1 MSVCWTLEQE
11 QAIESRGGT
20 VLVSAAAGSG
30 KTAVL
35 VERVLRQLCDAVH
48 PCNADELLIVTYTR
62 AAAAQMRERIALA
75 LDEQLRQ
82 DPNNLHLLRQK
93 QLLPLAEIC
102 TIDSFCMRLVKENA
116 ALLGLPPE
124 LRMLDQS
131 ELLLLRAQAAEEAL
145 EAAYQTEAPAFQQLG
160 LLLEVSG
167 DDKQLVQRMQQA
179 AELALASANP
189 TAWLGGLTAEY
200 QTNLPPQSTPWGQLL
215 LEEAAAQLEYAKALC
230 AQSLLDLEDDPRLQE
245 KYAPAFCAD
254 EALAEELLIPVRAG
268 DWVALHGSAPK
279 PGTLGRKPKDCDE
292 ELVERCKA
300 RRETVKKIFKD
311 LPDIFC
317 VSAAE
322 HAEDMAAIAPVA
334 AAFSALTLE
343 YLDRYTA
350 LKSQRQAAEFID
362 NLHWALA
369 LLLDE
374 NGVRTPLA
382 LQLGESYQEILVDE
396 YQDANAA
403 QEQLFHAIS
412 RDGTNLFLVGDVKQ
426 SIYRFRQANPALF
439 LEKRRTFAPYD
450 GTTYPACIVLGK
462 NFRSR
467 PGVTDCVNFTFR
479 QLMRADAMEIEY
491 SKEEE
496 LICGRTF
503 EPAAQPDAELHLL
516 DCGEED
522 AVQAEARYLARW
534 IAEEIEQ
541 TGRRPRDFC
550 ILLRSDKKPGTAYAQ
565 ALQQLNISAYAMES
579 ESLFQSREVQLLL
592 SLLRIIDNPV
602 QDIPLAGVLLSPF
615 AGFLPDDLAQLPKAQ
630 SLYHRLQLSET
641 PLAASFLEQLR
652 AWRRLS
658 ASCAPQDLLRHLM
671 EDTALPEIAG
681 AMRHPAHRR
690 ANLHRLAEYTAA
702 FSTRPGASLSGFLRY
717 IDRIETDQSLLA
729 VNVISETADV
739 VRIMSVHKSKG
750 LEFPVCILARCGA
763 KFNMRDTTPP
773 LLLHDRMGL
782 GLQRPDTETRSRL
795 PTLPHAALKTALKR
809 GALSEEL
816 RLLYVAMT
824 RAKERLIMLCGM
836 KEPEKRLRAFAGQPA
851 AAQFSPAL
859 LWGASSFSGW
869 LLPALL
875 RHPAA
880 LEAGLTQGSLLPAGE
895 RLRII
900 LAAQTPAEESAA
912 DAAAHA
918 PVTPAQPLMEE
929 IQRRMHYQYPYLPLM
944 QLPAKRAVSELTE
957 QAQQEAFAFS
967 ARPAFT
973 RKDSISAAQRGT
985 AMHAFLQ
992 FADFRRAATNL
1003 DDEIE
1008 RLAQTGYLTKRDTT
1022 ALERDKLQRFF
1033 ASEFCARMLRAP
1045 ELLREKKFT
1054 LRIPAAEFCEP
1065 ETQGDLFQV
1074 AMIGGETVVVQGIID
1089 CAFEENG
1096 KLILLDYKTDR
1107 VEALEILRERYG
1119 EQLRLYRRAMREC
1132 FGMEVAETLV
1142 YSFWL
1147 GDWTP
1152 IEG

>member
-1 MSVCWTLEQE
+1 MSVCWTPEQE
-11 QAIESRGGT
+11 QAIEARGGT

-35 VERVLRQLCDAVH
+35 VERVLRRLCDAAH

-62 AAAAQMRERIALA
+62 AAAAQMRERIALG
-75 LDEQLRQ
+75 LDERLRQ
-82 DPNNLHLLRQK
+82 EPNNLHLLRQK

-102 TIDSFCMRLVKENA
+102 TIDSFCMRLVKEHA

-124 LRMLDQS
+124 LRMLDTS

-145 EAAYQTEAPAFQQLG
+145 EAAYQTDDPAFQQLG

-189 TAWLGGLTAEY
+189 TAWLSGLTAAY
-200 QTNLPPQSTPWGQLL
+200 QTALPPQSTPWGQLQ
-215 LEEAAAQLEYAKALC
+215 LEEAAAQLDYSKALC
-230 AQSLLDLEDDPRLQE
+230 AQSLLDLEDDPPLRE
-245 KYAPAFCAD
+245 KYAPAFYAD
-254 EALAEELLIPVRAG
+254 EALADALLALVRAG
-268 DWVALHGSAPK
+268 DWDALHKSAPK
-279 PGTLGRKPKDCDE
+279 QETLGRKPKDCDE
-292 ELVERCKA
+292 ELAERCKT
-300 RRETVKKIFKD
+300 RRETIKKILKEI
-311 LPDIFC
+311 PGIFC
-317 VSAAE
+317 ISAAE
-322 HAEDMAAIAPVA
+322 HTEDMAAIAPVA
-334 AAFSALTLE
+334 EAFSALTLA

-350 LKSQRQAAEFID
+350 LKAQRQAAEFVD

-369 LLLDE
+369 LLVDGE
-374 NGVRTPLA
+374 GTRTPLA
-382 LQLGESYQEILVDE
+382 LQLSEAYQEILVDE

-403 QEQLFHAIS
+403 QEQLFQAIS

-439 LEKRRTFAPYD
+439 LEKRQRFAPYD
-450 GTTYPACIVLGK
+450 SKTYPACIVLGQ

-467 PGVTDCVNFTFR
+467 PGVTDCVNFVFR

-496 LICGRTF
+496 LICGKAF
-503 EPAAQPDAELHLL
+503 APADRPDAELHLL

-522 AVQAEARYLARW
+522 AVQAEARYIARW
-534 IAEEIEQ
+534 IAEEIER
-541 TGRRPRDFC
+541 TGRRPSDFC
-550 ILLRSDKKPGTAYAQ
+550 ILLRSSKNPGTAYAQ
-565 ALQQLNISAYAMES
+565 ALQELNIAAYAMES

-592 SLLRIIDNPV
+592 SLLRIVDNPV

-615 AGFLPDDLAQLPKAQ
+615 AGFSPDDIAQLPHAQ

-641 PLAASFLEQLR
+641 PLAAAFLAQLT
-652 AWRRLS
+652 AWRRVS

-681 AMRHPAHRR
+681 AMRHPARRR

-702 FSTRPGASLSGFLRY
+702 FSARPGASLSGFLRY
-717 IDRIETDQSLLA
+717 IDRIEADQSLLA

-739 VRIMSVHKSKG
+739 VRIMSIHKSKG

-782 GLQRPDTETRSRL
+782 GLQRPDAETRSRL
-795 PTLPHAALKTALKR
+795 PTLPHMALKTALKR

-824 RAKERLIMLCGM
+824 RAKERLVLLCGM
-836 KEPEKRLRAFAGQPA
+836 KDPEKRLCAFAVQPA
-851 AAQFSPAL
+851 AAQFPPAL
-859 LWGASSFSGW
+859 LWSAASFAKW

-880 LEAGLTQGSLLPAGE
+880 LEAGLTQGPPLPADE
-895 RLRII
+895 RIRII
-900 LAAQTPAEESAA
+900 LVEQTVEEETAA
-912 DAAAHA
+912 DPITQA
-918 PVTPAQPLMEE
+918 PPLPEQALMEE
-929 IQRRMHYQYPYLPLM
+929 IWRRMHYRYPYLPLTR
-944 QLPAKRAVSELTE
+944 LPAKRAVSELTE
-957 QAQQEAFAFS
+957 QAQQEVFAFS

-992 FADFRRAATNL
+992 FADFRRAAACLN
-1003 DDEIE
+1003 DEIE
-1008 RLAQTGYLTKRDTT
+1008 RLAQAGYLTARDTT

-1054 LRIPAAEFCEP
+1054 LRIPASEFCEP
-1065 ETQGDLFQV
+1065 ETQGDLFQIAV
-1074 AMIGGETVVVQGIID
+1074 TGGETIVVQGIID

-1152 IEG
+1152 IEI

>member
-1 MSVCWTLEQE
+1 MSVCWTTEQE
-11 QAIESRGGT
+11 HAIEARGGT

-35 VERVLRQLCDAVH
+35 VERVLRRLCDAAR

-62 AAAAQMRERIALA
+62 AAAAQMRERIAIA
-75 LDEQLRQ
+75 LELRLRQ
-82 DPNNLHLLRQK
+82 EPNNLHLLRQK

-124 LRMLDQS
+124 LRMLDTS

-145 EAAYQTEAPAFQQLG
+145 DAAYQTDAPAFQQLG

-167 DDKQLVQRMQQA
+167 DDKQLVQLMQRA
-179 AELALASANP
+179 AEFALASANP
-189 TAWLGGLTAEY
+189 TAWLSGLTAEY
-200 QTNLPPQSTPWGQLL
+200 QTALPPQHTPWGQLQ
-215 LEEAAAQLEYAKALC
+215 LEEAAAQLEYIKALC
-230 AQSLLDLEDDPRLQE
+230 AQSLLDLEDDPRLRE

-254 EALAEELLIPVRAG
+254 ETIAEELLALVHAG
-268 DWVALHGSAPK
+268 DWDALCGSVPK
-279 PGTLGRKPKDCDE
+279 PVRLGVKPKNCDE
-292 ELVERCKA
+292 ELAERCKA
-300 RRETVKKIFKD
+300 RRDAGKKIFEKI
-311 LPDIFC
+311 PGIFC

-322 HAEDMAAIAPVA
+322 HAEDMAAVAPVA
-334 AAFSALTLE
+334 EAFSALTLA
-343 YLDRYTA
+343 YLERYTA
-350 LKSQRQAAEFID
+350 LKSQRQAAEFVD

-369 LLLDE
+369 LLIDGE
-374 NGVRTPLA
+374 GVRTPLA
-382 LQLGESYQEILVDE
+382 LQLSERYQEILVDE

-403 QEQLFHAIS
+403 QEQLFQAIS
-412 RDGTNLFLVGDVKQ
+412 RDGANLFLVGDVKQ

-439 LEKRRTFAPYD
+439 LDKRQRFAPYD
-450 GTTYPACIVLGK
+450 GTTYPACILLGK

-467 PGVTDCVNFTFR
+467 PGVTDCVNFVFR

-496 LICGRTF
+496 LICGRAF
-503 EPAAQPDAELHLL
+503 EPADRPDAELHIL

-534 IAEEIEQ
+534 IAEEIEH

-565 ALQQLNISAYAMES
+565 ALQQLNIAAYAMET

-615 AGFLPDDLAQLPKAQ
+615 AGFSPDDIAQLPKAQ

-641 PLAASFLEQLR
+641 PQAAAFLEQLS

-658 ASCAPQDLLRHLM
+658 ASCAPEDLLRHLM

-681 AMRHPAHRR
+681 AMRHPARRR

-702 FSTRPGASLSGFLRY
+702 FSARPGASLSGFLRY
-717 IDRIETDQSLLA
+717 IERVEADQSLLA

-739 VRIMSVHKSKG
+739 VRIMSIHKSKG

-763 KFNMRDTTPP
+763 AFNMRDTTPP
-773 LLLHDRMGL
+773 LLLHDRIGL
-782 GLQRPDTETRSRL
+782 GLQRPDAETRSRL
-795 PTLPHAALKTALKR
+795 PTLPHTALKTALKR
-809 GALSEEL
+809 GSLSEEL

-824 RAKERLIMLCGM
+824 RAKERLVLLCGI
-836 KEPEKRLRAFAGQPA
+836 KNPEKRLRAFAARPGP
-851 AAQFSPAL
+851 AQFPPAL
-859 LWGASSFSGW
+859 LWNANSFADW

-880 LEAGLTQGSLLPAGE
+880 LEAGLTQGSLLPADE
-895 RLRII
+895 RMRII
-900 LAAQTPAEESAA
+900 LAEQSVEETADADAITQTP
-912 DAAAHA
+912 
-918 PVTPAQPLMEE
+918 PQPEPSLMEE
-929 IQRRMHYQYPYLPLM
+929 IRRRMRYQYPYLPLM
-944 QLPAKRAVSELTE
+944 RLPAKRAVSELTE

-992 FADFRRAATNL
+992 FADFRRAAAGL

-1008 RLAQTGYLTKRDTT
+1008 RLAQAGYLTARDTT

-1065 ETQGDLFQV
+1065 ETQGDLFQI

-1147 GDWTP
+1147 GDWTQ
-1152 IEG
+1152 IGA